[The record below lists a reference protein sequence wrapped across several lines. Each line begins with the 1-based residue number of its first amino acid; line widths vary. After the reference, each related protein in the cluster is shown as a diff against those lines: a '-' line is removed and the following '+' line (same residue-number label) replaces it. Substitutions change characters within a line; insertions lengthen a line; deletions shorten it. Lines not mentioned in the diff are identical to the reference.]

1 MVIVLFG
8 VSGAGK
14 TTLGRLL
21 AAELGW
27 QFYDGDDFHPAASIE
42 KMRRRI
48 PLNYVD
54 RRPWL
59 EKLRALIDERIA
71 NGENAVL
78 ACSALKESYRRFLR
92 SDRDEVKLVYL
103 QGDYS
108 LMEERLMTRHG
119 HFMNP
124 GLLKSQFDTLEKPAG
139 DSIVIAV
146 DQTPPEIVEQIR
158 KALKL

>member
-27 QFYDGDDFHPAASIE
+27 RFYDGDDFHSAASIE
-42 KMRRRI
+42 KMRRGI
-48 PLNYVD
+48 PLTDVE

-78 ACSALKESYRRFLR
+78 ACSALKESFRRFLR

-103 QGDYS
+103 RGNFS
-108 LMEERLMTRHG
+108 LMEERLMTRYG

-124 GLLKSQFDTLEKPAG
+124 ELLQSQFDTLEEPAG
-139 DSIVIAV
+139 DTVAIAI
-146 DQTPPEIVEQIR
+146 DQTPREIVEQIR

>member
-27 QFYDGDDFHPAASIE
+27 RFYDGDDYHCAASVE
-42 KMRRRI
+42 KMRRGI
-48 PLNYVD
+48 PLTDVE

-103 QGDYS
+103 QGNYS

-119 HFMNP
+119 HFMNSE
-124 GLLKSQFDTLEKPAG
+124 LLQSQFDTLEEPAG
-139 DSIVIAV
+139 DTVAIAI